1 MKSRIWLMSFMG
13 CVLAGALPGWAATYY
28 IDDGSND
35 GDIYTLGSFG
45 NDENSGTATNSPK
58 ATLGNLI
65 GTTSLAA
72 GDIIYIDTGTY
83 APTVISNSVMG
94 SAATNIVFQGAPITN
109 WASGGTVFSG
119 SGYPLD
125 VRGQY
130 ILFRDIKARDGTW
143 GISLGPALNNRFE
156 RVLASGSQHGIRNS
170 GMASSNLFS
179 RCIVNSSSA
188 SAVNLQFG
196 TGNRFENCVIYNL
209 NGTAV
214 VGTPQCV
221 TSVTDCILFGAYV
234 LDSVATTPRAGQR
247 NVMYFSRRLCLSDY
261 ETLGDLARGNT
272 NWTHNVMADPQFLD
286 VAALDFHVVSAA
298 GFLSNGVWATNSAL
312 GYSPA
317 IDFGSPTASVGAEL
331 LPNGGRV
338 NVGLYGGTTEAS
350 KSNTNDWLFAMSF
363 NDGGTL
369 MQTGRLEW
377 VASTNFGAAGTVD
390 LQFTTNNWATTNVIA
405 TGVLATNESYYP
417 WVPAFSYPAV
427 LWRVVSSANPAVAS
441 TNARPFSVRRYTN
454 TTFNFYV
461 NDGSTVRDVYGMGL
475 GNDTNDGAA
484 ASRPKDTLQAIV
496 NAYQLWGGDVVYV
509 DTGDYLG
516 QTTTIGASDSG
527 SAGMP
532 IRIVGSTNGTT
543 FNRENMSANVLDLAG
558 ASHLEIENLRL
569 VGGQYGL
576 NGGVANVV
584 LRNVR
589 FTGNSY
595 GVYLT
600 GSGHVFENCV
610 SADNTTR
617 AFYGIGSG
625 ANQWRNGV
633 MWGSP
638 AIIQSTSNALSV
650 SNSILGNGTTLFG
663 SQVVPGD
670 FNLVWN
676 VAPGAGNATFTI
688 LQDAGLG
695 WSNSLYADPLFANS
709 ANGDF
714 HLKSRTGRFDT
725 NAMGFV
731 TVDTNDSPAI
741 DLGHPAAS
749 VGLEESPNGGRLN
762 AGCFGGTA
770 QASKS
775 RTNAWIQLA
784 NYQDGGTLNAQ
795 AGAWVRWNAGAYE
808 TGATVRIWISRDG
821 GSNWVVLATNVSA
834 AGSPY
839 FYQDPVADD
848 TSSRLGMLRVEL
860 EGTDPPASSQSRTNF
875 TYRNGTFSFYVNDD
889 YSTNDVYCTASGN
902 DANAGTSSGSPMRN
916 LHALLDK
923 VVTLGPGDRIYIDT
937 GVYTATNT
945 VKLTAAFSG
954 SPTSTVVIAG
964 STNRLAGGSLLRSAD
979 LARPLGFDFQTGA
992 SNIVLRDIA
1001 ISNVVRGVAM
1011 TNTVNVV
1018 LDGVEVRNA
1027 TSRAFDLQGN
1037 ARSNQLIRCVA
1048 QRGGTGVYLSQATN
1062 ISIRNCVFWENTANA
1077 VSLGGS
1083 VKLVLENSILAST
1096 VTNAALVALTTTN
1109 GFTSDYN
1116 GLHAGPFTRVGNL
1129 GGAFADDLAAWIR
1142 LTGGQDVHSV
1152 PGEPQMANPDPAT
1165 KAGEFSFDYHLK
1177 TEQTLGRFQPDG
1189 QRTSDSVSS
1198 PLLDAGNP
1206 ASAAWTNEPAPNGG
1220 RINVGRFGGT
1230 EEASSAPDYLWVK
1243 TVSFGDAG
1251 SVTNGTVPLV
1261 WTASGRFT
1269 TETVKVEVS
1278 VDGGKNW
1285 GHTVA
1290 ASVAATNGQVNW
1302 AVSGL
1307 SDTPAGAWRVVCLD
1321 NTNIWAQTTNFFAI
1335 RNTNLNVFIGT
1346 ADTNENVYAE
1356 GPGQSDNW
1364 MASSNAPLD
1373 SLRLAF
1379 ERFDLDPGDRIWVD
1393 TGTYAESSPILIG
1406 LKDTGTSNNPIRV
1419 TGNSSAPYARTI
1431 LKRTSRIVGAIG
1443 IRLVYANGIQFD
1455 SLVVS
1460 NAYTGVHLEN
1470 SQAISLDRVRVGYC
1484 VTNAVYAGA
1493 NTRLDIAK
1501 SILDQNL
1508 GSGLQT
1514 LTGAVVNVH
1523 NCLIRKNS
1531 LADLHLRGGDVEV
1544 KNSILEAVGTQAK
1557 VFHWAGGGQLDS
1569 DYNNVRATDGA
1580 NVAGGD
1586 ARSSDRFLID
1596 WQISTAFS
1604 NDVNSFGYDALF
1616 ADEGA
1621 LDFHLKSQFGRFDP
1635 ATGMFTTNDTE
1646 TSRLIDLGDPTASY
1660 ANEPTNNG
1668 NRINVGLYG
1677 DTTEASK
1684 SSGQPFL
1691 TPLTMSDGGTIRGVA
1706 SLYWTYSGIA
1716 GSNYVNILF
1725 SGDGGTN
1732 WINIGRE
1739 YINSTNGYVWHTTN
1753 VASTAQ
1759 GVWQIVLESDTNV
1772 FGQTET
1778 LFAVKNEPLAYYIND
1793 ESQDGDVYCS
1803 EPGSA
1808 AGSGLSSNSPL
1819 DSLETLLNRYKVEH
1833 GDTVYVDTGIYPRST
1848 SLVLAIPSASATN
1861 RLVIQGSPN
1870 EAAGGSVFTNSS
1882 AAGAVLELQSI
1893 RMLDL
1898 RDLRLHGGRQG
1909 LLFTESSSN
1918 LITRVR
1924 AVGNRGNAFELS
1936 AVSDQNRFIQCAAL
1950 HFFQTGLHVEASTT
1964 HPAINYWENG
1974 VMASP
1979 PVSSNG
1985 TVVAT
1990 GAMMGAQSGRIYA
2003 SNSVFVSRSSGH
2015 VVFSVDPSAF
2025 VGDYNVYHCD
2035 SANTLFSKLDTQ
2047 RSFGVDETSIGS
2059 FEAWKAWIRCDSNSL
2074 AADPLFADL
2083 DGGDLHPRSAGGR
2096 YEPASG
2102 NFVPDDVTS
2111 PLIDTAH
2118 PAMDW
2123 SNETTPNGKRANL
2136 GLYGGTEFASRT
2148 STTNGSFAL
2157 MSFNQGGIASGVQTL
2172 RWIPQGEVFTT
2183 AVFTVYVRISTNSGV
2198 SYQTISTNPALAGS
2212 YTWDTVAFPSLPTF
2226 RWQVQCAQNLSW
2238 TNASQRDFAIRNSN
2252 LVYYVNDEYTTN
2264 DVYTSASGSSTNTG
2278 LRTNSPLASLADV
2291 LSRYDLEPGDTVRI
2305 DTGVYSPG
2313 ARMAVDF
2320 TDSGTESEPVT
2331 IQGSTN
2337 LLGTRFVGRGFRLNN
2352 VRGLRVRNLKFSSQT
2367 APPVADVSSSEN
2379 ILFEQVDIFD
2389 STGNGVYV
2397 TGSSNV
2403 WLRNFLVSRAM
2414 TNGVV
2419 SADSFNTSLA
2429 FGTICSNDN
2438 AQVLVSSTIAG
2449 SFVSVSNCA
2458 MGVSG
2463 LRRSIYHVQGDFYAN
2478 HNSLYL
2484 DPGSGALTA
2493 LKPEAAG
2500 FVREFDTVG
2509 SWVAGSG
2516 QDVDSLSHA
2525 PLFADGGAGDFHLKS
2540 SAGRFNPASGTF
2552 VADPPGADSPL
2563 IDAGDPAIFCAEPDP
2578 NGYRVN
2584 VGRFANTAE
2593 ASKTPSVGALTLIS
2607 FNDGGRA
2614 SGTNVPVTW
2623 IARGSATNAGAT
2635 VTISYSADGGSNWV
2649 VLATNVSASAGSW
2662 IWDTTLIEQTVQ
2674 GRLKIE
2680 VEPAGTGGAAAQ
2692 SAGLFSVRN
2701 APFYFYVNDGSSLND
2716 VYCDGKGDNANS
2728 GLENIAPMADLNALL
2743 AKYDLEGG
2751 DVVYIDTGVYRGLDP
2766 WRISQT
2772 DTAGSLTSNPVI
2784 FQGSTNSL
2792 LNGTVLDRAG
2802 NLVGIQADYAV
2813 GFQLRNITVSNTLN
2827 TAVLFNGCYGAEAEW
2842 VAVGAL
2848 DGVGFQLNGGTHL
2861 QLSRCVVLGG
2871 SQGIV
2876 IGSPNNEIQDI
2887 VYPVI
2892 DHCAIWGIQG
2902 NAFQMGGGIKATI
2915 QHSLLSV
2922 APGQYIFA
2930 MDQSDELSSDYNA
2943 IWLENETRVLR
2954 QSRSNSSFP
2963 LVYETVGAW
2972 AAASGQDLHSFSGD
2986 PLLADPAAG
2995 DFHPKSRAGRWD
3007 PSAQAWKTNDA
3018 VSSPLIDAGHPAGS
3032 WTNEPD
3038 PNGRRM
3044 NIGLFGGTEWASKS
3058 ETNSALHLLSLNR
3071 GGVATG
3077 QVVLSWIAA
3086 GMATGHTVRV
3096 EVSIDAGA
3104 TWTRV
3109 AEGIAATMGNL
3120 TWNSSSLPSSPLALW
3135 RVQDENEP
3143 GVEAASESP
3152 FVLHNGPVHYYV
3164 NDESSDGDVYCGG
3177 ALGNPANT
3185 GISPDSPMRWISEIV
3200 DTYNLEPGDVIH
3212 VDTGNYYAPAAT
3224 TFGDLDAG
3232 GFAQDAAQQVNVVGS
3247 TNGSIYILVDPAANG
3262 FQMTNTYGIRF
3273 SQLGIIGASNG
3284 VSIVGSEYVA
3294 GEWLRIRGCHNGV
3307 SSGGSSSNLMLS
3319 HSAFVGNREAGI
3331 SVAGSGSKK
3340 NWADVNSC
3348 LFWSNRYG
3356 LFLDGGYVQIS
3367 SSIIGMKS
3375 PNSFGLYS
3383 LENSTYELQSDY
3395 NNLYIGDPGAYAAGR
3410 QTGFGAAAQTAR
3422 YDSVSAWALASGQD
3436 VHSLPHDPLL
3446 ADVDGEDYHL
3456 KSAGGRYKP
3465 GIGWTNDV
3473 GSSPLIDSGD
3483 PLSTAWTAEPNPNG
3497 RRQNI
3502 GLYGGTAEASKTPV
3516 AGWIILL
3523 SLNDGGYKE
3532 GVFPLTWS
3540 VGGAATNYTVCID
3553 FSIDDGLT
3561 WTNLVCNWP
3570 ASSGSWTWDSVP
3582 YGRTA
3587 LGRWRIRCVEDPEIG
3602 AISFAPFVLRNG
3614 GTIPY
3619 YVNDSSTNGD
3629 MYCSAVG
3636 KDSNNGLTTNTPK
3649 ASVQAILD
3657 TYDLDPSDVVY
3668 VDAGTNFIA
3677 SPIKIDG
3684 DDSGWAVW
3692 TNNAWSNLYVTIQG
3706 STNPAAPTTFS
3717 ALAFSIPAVFS
3728 LEYAKNVR
3736 IADLKVQNAQS
3747 GVSLFTATGC
3757 RFERIRVENNREI
3770 GMALS
3775 LSSGICLDNSI
3786 LWNNSTATGGVAVV
3800 LSQSQIDVN
3809 NSVLWGS
3816 PVAISLASGNMS
3828 VSNSVLDATG
3838 ANGLIYQ
3845 LSDAASPSLVVGD
3858 FNSFT
3863 RRNGALF
3870 SRKFNSMGSDDLY
3883 DNLPKWSAASGS
3895 DFHSM
3900 TIDPAF
3906 ANSTNGNFHEQ
3917 STGGRF
3923 TTSGWTNDA
3932 TLSPL
3937 VDAGSP
3943 SAPCTNEL
3951 SPNGGYVNVG
3961 AYGNTQEASM
3971 TQTNPPWLRAVAYNN
3986 EGVMASDVLLYWLHG
4001 GMPSNTLVQLDY
4013 STDGMISWKN
4023 IASNV
4028 AAGKREYLW
4037 DVRALPLSLAL
4048 NWRVMVQDNP
4058 GVADASDE
4066 PVQVK
4071 PGIYDYYVNDAS
4083 TNNDVYCAGPGLP
4096 YGAGANPTNKAFPID
4111 SLADLLAWF
4120 PVAAGDRVFVDTGIY
4135 PVPSDKRI
4143 VLTGRNAG
4151 TAAEPLKIYGS
4162 TNYLAGGT
4170 RLLGNGSANGIE
4182 IMTTSYIELYDF
4194 RISGAQ
4200 NGVSILNAFDIAME
4214 RMELNNNTSNGVW
4227 SSGSAMVLRRGL
4239 LWGNRQ
4245 FGYYNAGNKGASI
4258 LNSTLWGNRLGAAW
4272 IDKSLTLSNSI
4283 LCVTNAA
4290 PIFYE
4295 NGGSAGVRGDY
4306 NLYGLAMDNLIS
4318 SNTGD
4323 RVDYRNL
4330 RDWQKK
4336 GQDAHSLLID
4346 PLFVNPAAGNFHL
4359 QSRAGYWSNGVLVV
4373 FTNTSWAIDAGDP
4386 SSPAYADEPPPHG
4399 NRLNLGVYGGTTN
4412 ASRSDTNS
4420 PALLAVSFRDGGTF
4434 SDGEPLYWAYQG
4446 IMPTNTI
4453 RIDYSMDG
4461 GLTWTTAVSQIRVDS
4476 APYVWYPP
4484 ADATASPEAW
4494 WRVVL
4499 EGNTNVWDSNRTNFT
4514 LRPVPLRYYV
4524 NDDGPAADDVYT
4536 TAFGSSTNRGYVSN
4550 SPLHSIQAVLDRYQ
4564 LAGGDE
4570 ILVDTGV
4577 YTLSNSVVI
4586 TLLNSGDAVE
4596 QAKITGSTNWAA
4608 GGSRLQPAAGMAK
4621 PAFLLFGA
4629 HDVGISN
4636 FRLNG
4641 FPNGVSFSESAMR
4654 CSLSDLDIQGST
4666 GSGISCSIA
4675 TDIRLE
4681 RLLIREGAAA
4691 GLSAGSSKLSMEACV
4706 LWSNRNSAIDL
4717 GGTEI
4722 RISNSVVAALGPGQY
4737 CYQMG
4742 TNDLIVAD
4750 YNDLYVT
4757 NGAEIANVNGI
4768 AYPKLPQWVLG
4779 TLQDRHSLSTD
4790 PWFHDPAN
4798 GDFHLRSVAGRY
4810 QIGTGWTNDVS
4821 VTNLPDF
4828 SPLID
4833 LGAPQSAWSNE
4844 PMTNGSRR
4852 NIGLYGNTAQASKSN
4867 NKAWLLAV
4875 TAMSGGIVEG
4885 GFYLTWGYG
4894 GGILSN
4900 AAVQLDYSRDNGNT
4914 WQRIESNAV
4923 GACQFYWQ
4931 SDLKKSDGGER
4942 WYTSPGARWR
4952 IFLLGNTNVWDITD
4966 IYFGLHNSP
4975 FKYYLN
4981 DTSTVND
4988 VYCDTNAIGSDTN
5001 LGFYPAA
5008 PKLTLTNLLSEVDL
5022 QPTDILYVDTGVYPL
5037 DPTNQVLW
5045 DAADGG
5051 QDGEPVLCIGSTH
5064 ADGSWFVS
5072 AQPPRRG
5079 QILLSAGFLNTWN
5092 LSFSEVSLKF
5102 TGGGIVAS
5110 NLWVTNGA
5118 IEFSGGD
5125 SVFAN
5130 SRLDRGPLAVS
5141 GESNVLEGIIQR
5153 WDGTSL
5159 AGADVIMRHSVVFMT
5174 NNLQTALVVSADGAV
5189 VSNCTVVASRGT
5201 AVGKR
5206 GTGILSLGHNILVAG
5221 GTDANSVIARENG
5234 ILFSDW
5240 NNLSARESAWIGT
5253 ENGKWEKLVYWQ
5265 IASGQDANSVSFST
5279 TDSFQNEAQGD
5290 FHLNSTRG
5298 RWSPVLNRWD
5308 TDTVHSVLIDLG
5320 DPSIGTGAEV
5330 QPNGSRPNLGAFGR
5344 TAQASKSTTNMWAT
5358 VLSHNDGGVLKGSN
5372 VVLRWACPVSAGDA
5386 SFRLEYSAD
5395 GGGTWVTIATGQ
5407 GSFQGVGSY
5416 TWDTS
5421 GFEDSFNGLW
5431 RVVAEDDSAMDQT
5444 DAPFALRNES
5454 HAFYVNDADPTDDIY
5469 CSAIGSAANS
5479 GLSNSAPKLSLQQ
5492 ILDTYDL
5499 EGGDVVYL
5507 DTGAYAT
5514 NADTRII
5521 WSRSGDSGGDV
5532 VIQGNTNSPFATV
5545 LTRSG
5550 SAPAIGIDVK
5560 ASYIQLRDLNV
5571 RGTDRAIRLETNRN
5585 VTVQGVVLSEA
5596 ATGLDVQASQGT
5608 EVRNSAFWKNAIGV
5622 NLVNTR
5628 TSVLENLT
5636 FALPTLAGIQM
5647 QNTVLDTLRNN
5658 IFVPDE
5664 GAYAYSIGDS
5674 VSLLADA
5681 TMDYNL
5687 YDFGRS
5693 ASGFY
5698 ADATN
5703 YVSEPP
5709 NDPLRRWQ
5717 VGKPQPDGFPGMD
5730 NDYRSAITNANLAE
5744 IGSEP
5749 LDFHPL
5755 SSNGR
5760 WIANA
5765 TGGVWTTSDVSNSW
5779 AVDHGDPYQDFA
5791 NEPPDNG
5798 GRRNIGMY
5806 GNTVQA
5812 SKGDTNAYLYARTMN
5827 ETGIV
5832 VQVTDPNWPWI
5843 WSAHMLG
5850 DSEWVAVQF
5859 SDNNGGRWETLAIVD
5874 ANQEYYS
5881 WQAAVNFAT
5890 ADGRWRVISTTNE
5903 DWVDE
5908 NDNPFIVKVRD
5919 LGFVTTPRPVSGL
5932 MRFEWEG
5939 GLRGRR
5945 YEIRYSDDF
5954 GKTWILWEPKYNG
5967 PAAINKSNFTISSG
5981 QATYIFEDRTSYLRR
5996 TRWYRLFQYKE

>member
-1 MKSRIWLMSFMG
+1 MKSRIWMLSLMG
-13 CVLAGALPGWAATYY
+13 CVLAGALPVRAAIYY
-28 IDDGSND
+28 VDDGSND
-35 GDIYTLGSFG
+35 GDIYTLGFTG
-45 NDENSGTATNSPK
+45 NDVNSGTATNSPK

-65 GTTSLAA
+65 GTTSLVA

-83 APTVISNSVMG
+83 APATISNSVNG
-94 SAATNIVFQGAPITN
+94 VAGNPILFQGSTN
-109 WASGGTVFSG
+109 FTAGGALFAAASGNLLSVAGDHLVVR
-119 SGYPLD
+119 D
-125 VRGQY
+125 VRIQGGQTG
-130 ILFRDIKARDGTW
+130 LNVDGAHYC
-143 GISLGPALNNRFE
+143 LFE
-156 RVLASGSQHGIRNS
+156 RIWAQGASVNS
-170 GMASSNLFS
+170 GGIYNANSNVFRRCVFHKTGGTTLGFAVSSRDNY
-179 RCIVNSSSA
+179 V
-188 SAVNLQFG
+188 
-196 TGNRFENCVIYNL
+196 ENCVLYSIS
-209 NGTAV
+209 GTAFGGASQSVSNV
-214 VGTPQCV
+214 VG
-221 TSVTDCILFGAYV
+221 CIFVGPLAMGNYPSRGERNLLFV
-234 LDSVATTPRAGQR
+234 SDRVATEFETAADLQR
-247 NVMYFSRRLCLSDY
+247 SQ
-261 ETLGDLARGNT
+261 T
-272 NWTHNVMADPQFLD
+272 NWIGVAMADPKF
-286 VAALDFHVVSAA
+286 VNAAGLDFHLLSAA
-298 GFLSNGVWATNSAL
+298 GYVTNGGGWTTN
-312 GYSPA
+312 GTVYSPA
-317 IDFGSPTASVGAEL
+317 IDFGGRSTSMGDEPD
-331 LPNGGRV
+331 PNGGRV
-338 NVGLYGGTTEAS
+338 NVGLYGGTAEAS

-377 VASTNFGAAGTVD
+377 AASTNFGAAGTVD
-390 LQFTTNNWATTNVIA
+390 LQYTTNNWATTNAIA
-405 TGVLATNESYYP
+405 TGVAATNESYV
-417 WVPAFSYPAV
+417 WAPAFSYPAV
-427 LWRVVSSANPAVAS
+427 LWRVVGSANPAVAS
-441 TNARPFSVRRYTN
+441 TNAKPFSIRRTTN
-454 TTFNFYV
+454 TVFAFYV
-461 NDGSTVRDVYGMGL
+461 NDASTVGDVYGMGL
-475 GNDTNDGAA
+475 GNAANDGAA

-496 NAYQLWGGDVVYV
+496 TAYQLRGGDAIYV
-509 DTGDYLG
+509 DTGAYPG
-516 QTTTIGASDSG
+516 QTTTIGAFDSG
-527 SAGMP
+527 STGLP
-532 IRIVGSTNGTT
+532 VRIVGSPNGSIFDRGNPTVD
-543 FNRENMSANVLDLAG
+543 VLDIAG

-569 VGGQYGL
+569 AGGRYGF
-576 NGGVANVV
+576 NGGVTNVT
-584 LRNVR
+584 LRNVQ
-589 FTGNSY
+589 FSGNTHGAYVTGA
-595 GVYLT
+595 
-600 GSGHVFENCV
+600 GHVFENCV
-610 SADNTTR
+610 AVDNTTA
-617 AFYGIGSG
+617 AFAGGG
-625 ANQWRNGV
+625 AGLNQWKNGV
-633 MWGSP
+633 MWNSPTIISVGSNK
-638 AIIQSTSNALSV
+638 TLVV
-650 SNSILGNGTTLFG
+650 SNSILGRDVPGATLFG
-663 SQVVPGD
+663 SQAATGD
-670 FNLVWN
+670 YNLVWG
-676 VAPGAGNATFTI
+676 VLPGTHPTFTM
-688 LQDAGLG
+688 LQDAGVG
-695 WSNSLYADPLFANS
+695 WSNSLFADPQFANS

-741 DLGHPAAS
+741 DLGNPAAS

-762 AGCFGGTA
+762 AGRFGGTA

-784 NYQDGGTLNAQ
+784 SYMDGGTLDAQ

-808 TGATVRIWISRDG
+808 PGATVRIWISRDG

-834 AGSPY
+834 AGGPY

-875 TYRNGTFSFYVNDD
+875 TYRNGTFSFYLNDD

-902 DANAGTSSGSPMRN
+902 DANAGTSSGTPMRN

-923 VVTLGPGDRIYIDT
+923 VVTLGPGDRIYVDT

-964 STNRLAGGSLLRSAD
+964 STNRLAGGSLFTSTGL
-979 LARPLGFDFQTGA
+979 RPLGFDFQANA
-992 SNIVLRDIA
+992 SNIVLRNVA
-1001 ISNVVRGVAM
+1001 MSNVVRGVAM
-1011 TNTVNVV
+1011 TNAANVV

-1048 QRGGTGVYLSQATN
+1048 QRGSTGVYLSQATN

-1096 VTNAALVALTTTN
+1096 ATNAVLVALTTTN
-1109 GFTSDYN
+1109 GYASDYN
-1116 GLHAGPFTRVGNL
+1116 GMHAGPFTRVGSL
-1129 GGAFADDLAAWIR
+1129 AGTFADDLAAWIR
-1142 LTGGQDVHSV
+1142 LTGGQDVHGV
-1152 PGEPQMANPDPAT
+1152 PGDPQMANPDPAT

-1198 PLLDAGNP
+1198 PLLDAGSP
-1206 ASAAWTNEPAPNGG
+1206 ASTAWTNEPAPNGG

-1230 EEASSAPDYLWVK
+1230 EEASSAPDYLWIK
-1243 TVSFGDAG
+1243 TVSLGDAG
-1251 SVTNGTVPLV
+1251 GVTNGTVPLV

-1307 SDTPAGAWRVVCLD
+1307 SDTPAGAWRVVCLE

-1335 RNTNLNVFIGT
+1335 RNTNLNLFVGT

-1356 GPGQSDNW
+1356 GPGQPDNW
-1364 MASSNAPLD
+1364 VASSEAPLN

-1379 ERFDLDPGDRIWVD
+1379 ERFDLEPGDRIWVD

-1406 LKDTGTSNNPIRV
+1406 LKDTGTSNSPIRV
-1419 TGNSSAPYARTI
+1419 TGNSSGPYTRTI
-1431 LKRTSRIVGAIG
+1431 LKRTSRTVGAIG
-1443 IRLVYANGIQFD
+1443 IQLVYANGIQFD

-1460 NAYTGVHLEN
+1460 NAHTGVHLEN

-1508 GSGLQT
+1508 SSGLQT

-1523 NCLIRKNS
+1523 NCLVRDNA
-1531 LADLHLRGGDVEV
+1531 LAGFLLRGGNVEV
-1544 KNSILEAVGTQAK
+1544 KNSILEAAGTQAR
-1557 VFHWAGGGQLDS
+1557 VFHWAGGGQVDS
-1569 DYNNVRATDGA
+1569 DYNNIRVANGA
-1580 NVAGGD
+1580 SVAGGD

-1596 WQISTAFS
+1596 WQTSTAFS
-1604 NDVNSFGYDALF
+1604 NDVNSFGYEALF
-1616 ADEGA
+1616 ANESA
-1621 LDFHLKSQFGRFDP
+1621 LDFHLKSRFGRFDP
-1635 ATGMFTTNDTE
+1635 ATGLFATNDTE
-1646 TSRLIDLGDPTASY
+1646 TSRLIDLGDPASSY

-1677 DTTEASK
+1677 NTAEASK
-1684 SSGQPFL
+1684 SSGAPFL
-1691 TPLTMSDGGTIRGVA
+1691 APLTMSDGGTIRDVA

-1725 SGDGGTN
+1725 SGDGGTT
-1732 WINIGRE
+1732 WTNIGRE
-1739 YINSTNGYVWHTTN
+1739 YVNAGSLQWHTTN

-1759 GVWQIVLESDTNV
+1759 GVWQVVLESDTNI

-1778 LFAVKNEPLAYYIND
+1778 LFAVKNDPLAYYIND
-1793 ESQDGDVYCS
+1793 DNPDGDVYCS

-1808 AGSGLSSNSPL
+1808 TGSGLSSNSPL
-1819 DSLETLLNRYKVEH
+1819 NSLETLLNRYKVEH

-1848 SLVLAIPSASATN
+1848 PLVLAIPSVSATN

-1870 EAAGGSVFTNSS
+1870 EAAGGSVFTNSGVD
-1882 AAGAVLELQSI
+1882 GAVLELQSI

-1909 LLFTESSSN
+1909 LLFTQSSSN
-1918 LITRVR
+1918 FITRVR

-1950 HFFQTGLHVEASTT
+1950 HFFRTGLHVAASITQ
-1964 HPAINYWENG
+1964 PATNYWERG
-1974 VMASP
+1974 VMASL

-1990 GAMMGAQSGRIYA
+1990 GALLGVQSGRIYA

-2015 VVFSVDPSAF
+2015 VIFSVDPSAF
-2025 VGDYNVYHCD
+2025 VGDYNVYHRD
-2035 SANTLFSKLDTQ
+2035 SASTLFSKLDTQ
-2047 RSFGVDETSIGS
+2047 RFFGVDETSIGS

-2083 DGGDLHPRSAGGR
+2083 DGGDLHPRSEGGR

-2102 NFVPDDVTS
+2102 NFVLDDDTS

-2123 SNETTPNGKRANL
+2123 SHETAPNGKRANL

-2212 YTWDTVAFPSLPTF
+2212 YTWDTAAYPSLPTI

-2238 TNASQRDFAIRNSN
+2238 TNASQQDFAIRNGN

-2305 DTGVYSPG
+2305 DTGVYSP
-2313 ARMAVDF
+2313 AATIAVDF

-2352 VRGLRVRNLKFSSQT
+2352 VRGLRVRNLKFSSQA
-2367 APPVADVSSSEN
+2367 APPVAGISSSEN
-2379 ILFEQVDIFD
+2379 VLFEQVDVFD

-2403 WLRNFLVSRAM
+2403 WLRNFLVARAM
-2414 TNGVV
+2414 TNGVE

-2458 MGVSG
+2458 MGASG
-2463 LRRSIYHVQGDFYAN
+2463 LRRSIYQVQGDFYAN
-2478 HNSLYL
+2478 YNSLYL

-2516 QDVDSLSHA
+2516 QDGASLSHD

-2552 VADPPGADSPL
+2552 VADPPGSDSPL
-2563 IDAGDPAIFCAEPDP
+2563 IDAGDPAILCAEPDP

-2593 ASKTPSVGALTLIS
+2593 ASKTPSAGTLTLIS

-2623 IARGSATNAGAT
+2623 IARGSATNAGVT
-2635 VTISYSADGGSNWV
+2635 VAISYSADGGSNWV
-2649 VLATNVSASAGSW
+2649 VLATNVSAAAGSW
-2662 IWDTTLIEQTVQ
+2662 SWDTTASAQTVQ
-2674 GRLKIE
+2674 GKLKIE
-2680 VEPAGTGGAAAQ
+2680 VEPTGTGGAVAQ

-2701 APFYFYVNDGSSLND
+2701 APFYFYVNDGSTAND

-2728 GLENIAPMADLNALL
+2728 GLENVAPMADLNALL

-2751 DVVYIDTGVYRGLDP
+2751 DVVYIDTGVYRGLNP
-2766 WRISQT
+2766 WRITQT

-2813 GFQLRNITVSNTLN
+2813 GFQLRNIMISNTLS
-2827 TAVLFNGCYGAEAEW
+2827 TAVLFNDCYGAEVEW

-2848 DGVGFQLNGGTHL
+2848 DGAGFRLNGGTHL
-2861 QLSRCVVLGG
+2861 RLSRCVVMGG
-2871 SQGIV
+2871 GQGV
-2876 IGSPNNEIQDI
+2876 IIGLPNSRLLDI

-2892 DHCAIWGIQG
+2892 DHCAIWGTQG
-2902 NAFQMGGGIKATI
+2902 YAFQMGGGNKATV

-2922 APGQYIFA
+2922 VPGQYVFA
-2930 MDQSDELSSDYNA
+2930 MDQADELSSDYNA
-2943 IWLENETRVLR
+2943 IWVENGARVLR

-2972 AAASGQDLHSFSGD
+2972 AAASGQDLHSYSGD

-2995 DFHPKSRAGRWD
+2995 DFHLKSRAGRWD
-3007 PSAQAWKTNDA
+3007 PSAQVWKTNDA
-3018 VSSPLIDAGHPAGS
+3018 VSSPLIDAGHSAGS

-3077 QVVLSWIAA
+3077 QVVLSWLAA
-3086 GMATGHTVRV
+3086 GMATGHTVRL
-3096 EVSIDAGA
+3096 EVSVDAGA

-3109 AEGIAATMGNL
+3109 AEGVAATMGNL

-3143 GVEAASESP
+3143 GVEAASEIP

-3177 ALGNPANT
+3177 ALGHAANS
-3185 GISPDSPMRWISEIV
+3185 GISSDSPKRWISEIV
-3200 DTYNLEPGDVIH
+3200 DTYDLEPGDVIH

-3232 GFAQDAAQQVNVVGS
+3232 GLAQDAAQQVNVVGS
-3247 TNGSIYILVDPAANG
+3247 TNGSIYILFDPAANG
-3262 FQMTNTYGIRF
+3262 FQVTNTYGIRF

-3284 VSIVGSEYVA
+3284 LSIVGSEYVA
-3294 GEWLRIRGCHNGV
+3294 GDWLRIRGCQNGV
-3307 SSGGSSSNLMLS
+3307 SSGGGSSNLVLS
-3319 HSAFVGNREAGI
+3319 HSALVGNREAGI
-3331 SVAGSGSKK
+3331 LVAGSGSKQ
-3340 NWADVNSC
+3340 NWANLGSC
-3348 LFWSNRYG
+3348 LLWSNRYG
-3356 LFLDGGYVQIS
+3356 LFLNGGYARIS
-3367 SSIIGMKS
+3367 NSIIGMKS
-3375 PNSFGLYS
+3375 PNSFGLYA
-3383 LENSTYELQSDY
+3383 LENTAYELHSDY
-3395 NNLYIGDPGAYAAGR
+3395 NNLYIEDAGAYAAGR
-3410 QTGFGAAAQTAR
+3410 QTGAGASAQTTA
-3422 YDSVSAWALASGQD
+3422 YASVSTWALASGQD

-3446 ADVDGEDYHL
+3446 ADVGGEDYHL

-3483 PLSTAWTAEPNPNG
+3483 PLSAAWTAEPNPNG

-3502 GLYGGTAEASKTPV
+3502 GLYGGTAEASKTPL
-3516 AGWIILL
+3516 AGWITLI
-3523 SLNDGGYKE
+3523 SLNDGGTAA
-3532 GVFPLTWS
+3532 GVFPLTWM
-3540 VGGAATNYTVCID
+3540 VGGAATNYTICIE
-3553 FSIDDGLT
+3553 FSSDNGET
-3561 WTNLVCNWP
+3561 WTNQLVCGWP
-3570 ASSGSWTWDSVP
+3570 AASGSWTWDSVP

-3587 LGRWRIRCVEDPEIG
+3587 LGRWRATCVEDPEIT
-3602 AISFAPFVLRNG
+3602 ATSMAPFVLRNG

-3619 YVNDSSTNGD
+3619 FVNDSSTNGD
-3629 MYCSAVG
+3629 VYCSAVG

-3657 TYDLDPSDVVY
+3657 TYDLDPSDVVF
-3668 VDAGTNFIA
+3668 VDAGTYSLA
-3677 SPIKIDG
+3677 TPVKIDQT
-3684 DDSGWAVW
+3684 DSGWAVW
-3692 TNNAWSNLYVTIQG
+3692 TNSAWSNLYVTVQG

-3736 IADLKVQNAQS
+3736 IADLTVRSANS
-3747 GVSLFTATGC
+3747 GVSLSMATGC
-3757 RFERIRVENNREI
+3757 RFERVRVENNREI

-3775 LSSGICLDNSI
+3775 LSTGIRLDNSI
-3786 LWNNSTATGGVAVV
+3786 LWKNSTATGGVAVV

-3816 PVAISLASGNMS
+3816 PIAISLASGNMS

-3845 LSDAASPSLVVGD
+3845 LSDAASPSLVAGD

-3870 SRKFNSMGSDDLY
+3870 SRKYNLTGSDDLY
-3883 DNLPKWSAASGS
+3883 NDLPRWSAASRS

-3951 SPNGGYVNVG
+3951 SPNGGYVNIG
-3961 AYGNTQEASM
+3961 AYGNTREASM
-3971 TQTNPPWLRAVAYNN
+3971 TQTNPPWLRAVSYNN

-4013 STDGMISWKN
+4013 STDGMVSWKN

-4028 AAGKREYLW
+4028 AAGTREYLW
-4037 DVRALPLSLAL
+4037 DVRSLPLSLGL
-4048 NWRVMVQDNP
+4048 NWRVMVQNNP
-4058 GVADASDE
+4058 SVVDASDE
-4066 PVQVK
+4066 PVRVK
-4071 PGIYDYYVNDAS
+4071 PGIYDYYVNDGGS
-4083 TNNDVYCAGPGLP
+4083 TNVDVYCRGPGLA

-4111 SLADLLAWF
+4111 SLTALLTWY
-4120 PVAAGDRVFVDTGIY
+4120 PVSAGDRVFVDTGLY
-4135 PVPSDKRI
+4135 PVTSDLRI
-4143 VLTGRNAG
+4143 VLDGRNAG
-4151 TAAEPLKIYGS
+4151 TNGAPVKIYGS

-4182 IMTTSYIELYDF
+4182 MKTTSNIELYDF

-4227 SSGSAMVLRRGL
+4227 SSGSGMVLRRGQ

-4245 FGYYNAGNKGASI
+4245 FGLYNTASKGASI
-4258 LNSTLWGNRLGAAW
+4258 LSSTLWGNRLGAAW
-4272 IDKSLTLSNSI
+4272 IDKSVILSNSI

-4295 NGGSAGVRGDY
+4295 SGGSAGVRGDY
-4306 NLYGLAMDNLIS
+4306 NLYGLAIGNLIS
-4318 SNTGD
+4318 SNTGE
-4323 RVDYRNL
+4323 RVEYRNL
-4330 RDWQKK
+4330 RDWQAK

-4359 QSRAGYWSNGVLVV
+4359 QSRAGYWSNGTLAVSAS
-4373 FTNTSWAIDAGDP
+4373 NSWAIDAGDP
-4386 SSPAYADEPPPHG
+4386 DSSAYTNEPPPHG

-4434 SDGEPLYWAYQG
+4434 SDGEPLYWAYRG
-4446 IMPTNTI
+4446 ILPTNTI
-4453 RIDYSMDG
+4453 RIDYSLDG
-4461 GLTWTTAVSQIRVDS
+4461 GLTWATAVSQIRVDS

-4514 LRPVPLRYYV
+4514 FRPVPLRYYV
-4524 NDDGPAADDVYT
+4524 NDDGPADVDVYT
-4536 TAFGSSTNRGYVSN
+4536 TAFGSPTNRGYVSN

-4577 YTLSNSVVI
+4577 YTLSNSVII
-4586 TLLNSGDAVE
+4586 TLLNSGNTNE

-4608 GGSRLQPAAGMAK
+4608 GGSRLQPSTGMAA

-4636 FRLNG
+4636 FRLAG
-4641 FPNGVSFSESAMR
+4641 FHNGVSFSESAMR
-4654 CSLSDLDIQGST
+4654 CALSDLDIQGST
-4666 GSGISCSIA
+4666 GPGVLSSVA
-4675 TDIRLE
+4675 TDIRLD
-4681 RLLIREGAAA
+4681 RLLIREGSAA
-4691 GLSAGSSKLSMEACV
+4691 GLSAGSSKLSMESCV
-4706 LWSNRNSAIDL
+4706 LWSNRNSAIVL
-4717 GGTEI
+4717 TGSEI
-4722 RISNSVVAALGPGQY
+4722 QMSNSVVAASGPGQY

-4742 TNDLIVAD
+4742 TNVFIVAD

-4757 NGAEIANVNGI
+4757 NGAEIATVSGM

-4790 PWFHDPAN
+4790 PLFHDPAN

-4810 QIGTGWTNDVS
+4810 AHGTGWTNDVS

-4833 LGAPQSAWSNE
+4833 LGAPRSAWSNE

-4867 NKAWLLAV
+4867 PSQWLLAV

-4885 GFYLTWGYG
+4885 GFHLTWGYG

-4900 AAVQLDYSRDNGNT
+4900 AAVQLEYSRNNGKT
-4914 WQRIESNAV
+4914 WQRIDSNAV
-4923 GACQFYWQ
+4923 GACEFFWQ

-4942 WYTSPGARWR
+4942 WDTSPGARWR
-4952 IFLLGNTNVWDITD
+4952 IFLLANTNVWDMTD
-4966 IYFGLHNSP
+4966 TYFGLHNSP

-4981 DTSTVND
+4981 DTSTAND
-4988 VYCDTNAIGSDTN
+4988 VYCDTNAVGSDTN
-5001 LGFYPAA
+5001 LGFYPAE

-5037 DPTNQVLW
+5037 DPSKQVLW
-5045 DAADGG
+5045 DTADGG
-5051 QDGEPVLCIGSTH
+5051 QDEEPVLCIGST
-5064 ADGSWFVS
+5064 DPNGSWFVS
-5072 AQPPRRG
+5072 AQPP
-5079 QILLSAGFLNTWN
+5079 QWSQVMVEAGSMGMWN
-5092 LSFSEVSLKF
+5092 LNFSEVSLKF

-5118 IEFSGGD
+5118 VEFSGGD

-5141 GESNVLEGIIQR
+5141 GENNVLDGIIQR
-5153 WDGTSL
+5153 WGGTSL
-5159 AGADVIMRHSVVFMT
+5159 AGADVTMRHSVVFMT
-5174 NNLQTALVVSADGAV
+5174 NNLQTALVVNADGAV

-5206 GTGILSLGHNILVAG
+5206 GTGILNLGHNILVAG

-5240 NNLSARESAWIGT
+5240 NNLSARESAWIGI
-5253 ENGKWEKLVYWQ
+5253 ENGKWERLAYWQ

-5279 TDSFQNEAQGD
+5279 ADSFQNEAQGD

-5298 RWSPVLNRWD
+5298 RWSPALNRWD

-5320 DPSIGTGAEV
+5320 DPLIGTGMEV
-5330 QPNGSRPNLGAFGR
+5330 PPNGSRPNLGAFGR
-5344 TAQASKSTTNMWAT
+5344 TVQASKSTTNMWVTA
-5358 VLSHNDGGVLKGSN
+5358 LSHNDGGVVKGSN
-5372 VVLRWACPVSAGDA
+5372 VVLRWACPVSAGSA

-5395 GGGTWVTIATGQ
+5395 GGGTWVAIATGQ
-5407 GSFQGVGSY
+5407 GSSQGLGSY
-5416 TWDTS
+5416 AWDTS
-5421 GFEDSFNGLW
+5421 GFEDSFSGLW
-5431 RVVAEDDSAMDQT
+5431 RVLAEDDSAMDQT
-5444 DAPFALRNES
+5444 DVPFALRNET
-5454 HAFYVNDADPTDDIY
+5454 HAFYVNDADPTDDVY

-5492 ILDTYDL
+5492 ILDAYDL

-5507 DTGAYAT
+5507 DTGSYST

-5560 ASYIQLRDLNV
+5560 ASYVQLRDLNV

-5596 ATGLDVQASQGT
+5596 AMGLDVQASQGA
-5608 EVRNSAFWKNAIGV
+5608 EIRNSAFWKNAIGV

-5687 YDFGRS
+5687 YDFGRP

-5698 ADATN
+5698 AGATN
-5703 YVSEPP
+5703 YYSGPT

-5730 NDYRSAITNANLAE
+5730 NDYRSAVTNADLAE
-5744 IGSEP
+5744 INFEP

-5755 SSNGR
+5755 STNGR

-5765 TGGVWTTSDVSNSW
+5765 TGGVWTTSDVSTSW

-5827 ETGIV
+5827 EFGLV
-5832 VQVTDPNWPWI
+5832 VQASDPNWPWI

-5850 DSEWVAVQF
+5850 ASDMVAVQF
-5859 SDNNGGRWETLAIVD
+5859 SDNNGERWETLAVVS
-5874 ANQEYYS
+5874 ALQEYFN
-5881 WQAAVNFAT
+5881 WQVAVNFAT
-5890 ADGRWRVISTTNE
+5890 AEGRWRVIGATNE
-5903 DWVDE
+5903 DWVDI
-5908 NDNPFIVKVRD
+5908 NDNSFLVRFRD
-5919 LGFVTTPRPVSGL
+5919 LGFVVSPRPVSGL

-5954 GKTWILWEPKYNG
+5954 GKTWNLWEPKYNG
-5967 PAAINKSNFTISSG
+5967 PAAINKSNFVLSSG
-5981 QATYIFEDRTSYLRR
+5981 QLSYVFEDRTSYLRR
-5996 TRWYRLFQYKE
+5996 TRWYRIFQYEE